1 MTGSRRPSLEGMLE
15 HLYASVLDPARF
27 DDFAGELR
35 LAMNAHLVALQ
46 TDDAG
51 HRHHVQTHFTDAPLD
66 VPTPDYANDASINA
80 FFAKGSRVFQ
90 QQGVIDGNSL
100 FDRGELERTAFY
112 QEVLSAVDVQHSMGL
127 CVKAGPS
134 GHLIALTV
142 SRDRH
147 RPAFEPEALQLAQR
161 LLPHLRNV
169 FALSQKFQQLEST
182 ASIMDRVTYGIWLL
196 GADGHVVRANS
207 AGQVLLADRGGGL
220 QQRNSALKA
229 AWPADKVTL
238 EMAIKYG
245 TSPCGSRRSD
255 LLLHD
260 TAGQPW
266 AVCNVHPLSRNT
278 LDALVPTT
286 PAACI
291 VLVHPFTTTTPA
303 GEATLRAVFG
313 LTPAE
318 AELAEALLRHC
329 SLSACSTSSGKSH
342 ETLRTQLK
350 ALFVKTE
357 THRQADLIRRLQAA
371 LG

>member
-1 MTGSRRPSLEGMLE
+1 MLKQRG
-15 HLYASVLDPARF
+15 VLDCNPL
-27 DDFAGELR
+27 FA
-35 LAMNAHLVALQ
+35 
-46 TDDAG
+46 
-51 HRHHVQTHFTDAPLD
+51 
-66 VPTPDYANDASINA
+66 
-80 FFAKGSRVFQ
+80 
-90 QQGVIDGNSL
+90 
-100 FDRGELERTAFY
+100 RGELESTAFY
-112 QEVLSAVDVQHSMGL
+112 QEVLSAVDVHYSIGFCLTSDSCDRLTGL
-127 CVKAGPS
+127 S
-134 GHLIALTV
+134 V

-169 FALSQKFQQLEST
+169 HHLSHTFQQLENT
-182 ASIMDRVTYGIWLL
+182 ASIMDRVAYGIWLL
-196 GADGHVVRANS
+196 DAGGHVIRANN

-238 EMAIKYG
+238 DMAIKYG

-255 LLLHD
+255 LLLHNA
-260 TAGQPW
+260 TGQPW
-266 AVCNVHPLSRNT
+266 AACNVHPLSRNT
-278 LDALVPTT
+278 LDALVATT

-291 VLVHPFTTTTPA
+291 VVVHPFTTTTPA

-318 AELAEALLRHC
+318 AKLAEALLRHGC
-329 SLSACSTSSGKSH
+329 LSACNTEGGKSY